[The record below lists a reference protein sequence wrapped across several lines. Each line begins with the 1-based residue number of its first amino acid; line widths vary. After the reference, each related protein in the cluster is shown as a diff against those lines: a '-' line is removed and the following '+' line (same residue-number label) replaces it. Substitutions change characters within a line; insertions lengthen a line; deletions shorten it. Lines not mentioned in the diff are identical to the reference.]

1 MATLEI
7 VKSKLAAMTQA
18 EEYFNALSTNI
29 QLSGTNIKVVA
40 ISSVQPNEGKS
51 TISTNLAT
59 AFARAGYRTL
69 LIDADIRN
77 SVMTGVFKS
86 QGRVAGLTSDCDD
99 RLSKT
104 GCSLVRADFT
114 KPDRSL
120 AK

>member
-7 VKSKLAAMTQA
+7 VKSKLTAMTQA

-86 QGRVAGLTSDCDD
+86 QG
-99 RLSKT
+99 LS
-104 GCSLVRADFT
+104 LIHI
-114 KPDRSL
+114 
-120 AK
+120 

>member
-59 AFARAGYRTL
+59 AFARAGSRTFF
-69 LIDADIRN
+69 IDADIRH
-77 SVMTGVFKS
+77 SVMTGVFNR
-86 QGRVAGLTSDCDD
+86 QGRVAGLTTA
-99 RLSKT
+99 LSRQ
-104 GCSLVRADFT
+104 SEI
-114 KPDRSL
+114 
-120 AK
+120 

>member
-59 AFARAGYRTL
+59 ALCACGLSYLVDRCGY
-69 LIDADIRN
+69 
-77 SVMTGVFKS
+77 
-86 QGRVAGLTSDCDD
+86 
-99 RLSKT
+99 
-104 GCSLVRADFT
+104 
-114 KPDRSL
+114 P
-120 AK
+120 

>member
-40 ISSVQPNEGKS
+40 ISSVQPNKE
-51 TISTNLAT
+51 INHSTNLAT

-69 LIDADIRN
+69 LIDADI
-77 SVMTGVFKS
+77 
-86 QGRVAGLTSDCDD
+86 
-99 RLSKT
+99 
-104 GCSLVRADFT
+104 
-114 KPDRSL
+114 P
-120 AK
+120 

>member
-7 VKSKLAAMTQA
+7 VKSKLTAMTQA

-77 SVMTGVFKS
+77 SVIKILFS
-86 QGRVAGLTSDCDD
+86 
-99 RLSKT
+99 LSHR
-104 GCSLVRADFT
+104 C
-114 KPDRSL
+114 
-120 AK
+120 

>member
-7 VKSKLAAMTQA
+7 IKNKLAEMHQA

-29 QLSGTNIKVVA
+29 QLSGSDIKVVA
-40 ISSVQPNEGKS
+40 VSSVQPNEGKS
-51 TISTNLAT
+51 TISINLSL

-86 QGRVAGLTSDCDD
+86 QRKVEGLTEV
-99 RLSKT
+99 LS
-104 GCSLVRADFT
+104 GNADISRA
-114 KPDRSL
+114 L
-120 AK
+120 ADTDYPNLDVFL

>member
-51 TISTNLAT
+51 TISTNLDSLCACGLSYLVD
-59 AFARAGYRTL
+59 RCGY
-69 LIDADIRN
+69 
-77 SVMTGVFKS
+77 
-86 QGRVAGLTSDCDD
+86 
-99 RLSKT
+99 
-104 GCSLVRADFT
+104 
-114 KPDRSL
+114 P
-120 AK
+120 